1 MFQLISSLHWT
12 SRLCSFRVIN
22 LSKHLI
28 QSFWNCSRNLAIPST
43 PNSLPFSSQIQ
54 QKLLRFYSWVTL
66 FSLSPLFMLHLLSWD
81 PFVMLTITT
90 SLSWDPLLS
99 PYTPFNPYAVPCTT
113 TGQGV
118 LFTYLF
124 LVMDDYSFS
133 QFSCI
138 CCVFLLLILLSIT
151 FHDLPF
157 LLSRTFYSVSIMFF
171 RLLSRS
177 PLEYMSPHLCTYPTL
192 LICTIYM
199 SHLLS
204 WVTCSK
210 A

>member
-1 MFQLISSLHWT
+1 MLFSSSL
-12 SRLCSFRVIN
+12 
-22 LSKHLI
+22 
-28 QSFWNCSRNLAIPST
+28 
-43 PNSLPFSSQIQ
+43 
-54 QKLLRFYSWVTL
+54 
-66 FSLSPLFMLHLLSWD
+66 LFMLHLLSWD

-99 PYTPFNPYAVPCTT
+99 PYAPFNPYTVPCTT
-113 TGQGV
+113 TRQGV

-133 QFSCI
+133 RFSHI

-157 LLSRTFYSVSIMFF
+157 LLSGTFYSVPSCSFTYSADPLSSI
-171 RLLSRS
+171 
-177 PLEYMSPHLCTYPTL
+177 YVSPHLCTYSTL
-192 LICTIYM
+192 LICTIYA

-204 WVTCSK
+204 
-210 A
+210 